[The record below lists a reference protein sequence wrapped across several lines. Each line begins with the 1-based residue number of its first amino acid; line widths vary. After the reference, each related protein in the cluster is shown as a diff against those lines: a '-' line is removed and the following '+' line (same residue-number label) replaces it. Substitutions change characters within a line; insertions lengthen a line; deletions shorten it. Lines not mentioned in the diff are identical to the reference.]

1 MQRRIQRRLLLLRRT
16 PLIRRRRCDSLVE
29 ALKKKEYPAFVAAQ
43 VANDKLFRVQLGP
56 FSEVKDA
63 EAMRTRLVGDG
74 YSPILK
80 K

>member
-1 MQRRIQRRLLLLRRT
+1 
-16 PLIRRRRCDSLVE
+16 
-29 ALKKKEYPAFVAAQ
+29 
-43 VANDKLFRVQLGP
+43 VQLGP
-56 FSEVKDA
+56 FSDIKDA